1 MNIIK
6 KILYLFSP
14 KEQKSFYLLL
24 LLMFVMAFFDIL
36 GIASILPFITI
47 LTNPNLIETNIALA
61 YLYEKSFILGVENKT
76 DFLFLSGVIV
86 FILLIVSLFL
96 KGIANYAQIRFSMMR
111 EYSIGKK
118 LIEGYLHQ
126 PYIWFLN
133 KNTADIGKNILS
145 EVNQVIIQTIFPV
158 ITIISQSAI
167 TLLILLML
175 IAVDPTISLIV
186 GFILGFSY
194 LIIFTLI
201 KNILTKI
208 GLQRLDANKRRFNSI
223 TEAFGSFKE
232 TKLRALE
239 ENHVNQFSKN
249 AVVYAQ
255 SQSLATIIA
264 QLPRYFLEAIGFGGL
279 IILILF
285 LMAKNQNFLS
295 VIPIITLYAF
305 AGYRL
310 MPALQQI
317 YKSITQIRFS
327 KPSLETLHDD
337 LQKLK
342 IVKIKDE
349 INNPIIL
356 KKKITLNNINFHYP
370 DTKELKLK
378 NINLEILVNTK
389 IGIVGATGSGKTTL
403 VDLILGLLDPISGTF
418 LIDDKVIQPQDKKF
432 WQKSIGY
439 VPQEI
444 YLKDTSI
451 ISNIAFGIEEK
462 DIDMQSVEKVSKI
475 ANLHK
480 FITNELPYGYNTIVG
495 ERGVRLSGGQRQR
508 IGIARAIYQNPK
520 LLVLDEAT
528 SALDNITEKSVVE
541 AINNLDNNITTIMVA
556 HRLSSVK
563 NCDNI
568 FLLENGKLKAQ
579 GTYNELYQSDEIFRK
594 MSQINN

>member
-1 MNIIK
+1 
-6 KILYLFSP
+6 
-14 KEQKSFYLLL
+14 
-24 LLMFVMAFFDIL
+24 MFVMAFFDML

-249 AVVYAQ
+249 AVVYAK

>member
-24 LLMFVMAFFDIL
+24 LLMFVMAFFDML

-249 AVVYAQ
+249 AVVYAK

>member
-24 LLMFVMAFFDIL
+24 LLMFVMAFFDML

-249 AVVYAQ
+249 AVVYAK

-594 MSQINN
+594 MTQINN

>member
-24 LLMFVMAFFDIL
+24 LLMFVMAFFDML

-186 GFILGFSY
+186 GFTLGFSY

-249 AVVYAQ
+249 AVVYAK

-594 MSQINN
+594 MTQINN